1 MDSRI
6 ESEYLKRKRGIPKL
20 TKVIRMPNF
29 KILQYDRSEIQ
40 IRTDLIHHN
49 LDIVNQTK
57 IDNKSNANQENN
69 HIIFDA
75 RQICN
80 KNSEDSLL
88 ELLRNELNEK

>member
-1 MDSRI
+1 MESRI
-6 ESEYLKRKRGIPKL
+6 KSEYPKIKRGIPKL
-20 TKVIRMPNF
+20 TEVIRMPNF
-29 KILQYDRSEIQ
+29 KILQYDRSEIH
-40 IRTDLIHHN
+40 IRTDITHHD

-69 HIIFDA
+69 NIIFNG

-88 ELLRNELNEK
+88 ELLRNELNDK